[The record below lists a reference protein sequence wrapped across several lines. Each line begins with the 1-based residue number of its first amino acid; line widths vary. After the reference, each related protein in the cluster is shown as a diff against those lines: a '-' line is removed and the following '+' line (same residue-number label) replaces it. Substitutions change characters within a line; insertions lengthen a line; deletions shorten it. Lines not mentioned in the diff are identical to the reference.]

1 MEFIASQKK
10 RLLGS
15 RCKKLTAQIIGVGT
29 PCHLAEVRVILVV
42 FHALRNVAK
51 GRSWLCW
58 GYLYGRPQSSG
69 VNYKGESHTT
79 VTRGL

>member
-10 RLLGS
+10 RLQSS
-15 RCKKLTAQIIGVGT
+15 RCKKLTTQIIGVGT

-51 GRSWLCW
+51 GRSWIGCW
-58 GYLYGRPQSSG
+58 GDLYGRPQSSG
-69 VNYKGESHTT
+69 VNYKGEGHIS
-79 VTRGL
+79 VIG